1 MPGRATF
8 ISKEQD
14 PTDVSGVIICLL
26 MKLHGPKCLQEKFL
40 KSWAGSKN

>member
-1 MPGRATF
+1 MLGGATF

-14 PTDVSGVIICLL
+14 PTDVSGVIISL